1 MTRQKKITRN
11 TRRKRKL
18 FLRKLLIL
26 LLILLGIVVILLGML
41 YFKGNNITAISKLL
55 DFKRFGTVDI
65 VIDPGHGDHD
75 PGATSDTI
83 YEKDITLAIALKAK
97 DVLTDAGYKV
107 VLTRID
113 DTFLELG
120 ERSGIAN
127 KKEAKVFVSIHCNS
141 SEDGSGQG
149 IETFYTDQKT
159 EEDVLL
165 AEKIQSNL
173 IKQTNARDREI
184 RTANYTVLVST
195 KMPAVLVEAG
205 FLTNDSERSLLVDE
219 EYQNQ
224 LASGI
229 AIGIEEFLEETQE

>member
-75 PGATSDTI
+75 PGAIADTI

-184 RTANYTVLVST
+184 RTANYTVLVRT